1 MRTKNAFQIYYTISP
16 AYIFNTHGAQA
27 FRVFSPNMALTAS
40 PMHSKIKTGSIIKL
54 QIPPSLEQRG
64 TRKMTVLQKA
74 RMNLYAAME
83 SGKIEEILQASRKLD
98 ELIVHQMGR
107 QYGKKKAE
115 VA

>member
-1 MRTKNAFQIYYTISP
+1 
-16 AYIFNTHGAQA
+16 
-27 FRVFSPNMALTAS
+27 
-40 PMHSKIKTGSIIKL
+40 
-54 QIPPSLEQRG
+54 
-64 TRKMTVLQKA
+64 MTVLQKA